1 MLAAQEQQRV
11 IGGVTYAVKPL
22 PASVAMR
29 LMARVLKMAAPA
41 FADLAHLRDASKAVG
56 AMLAGSFAD
65 LDESTLEYAQAE
77 LAKVTDV
84 VGSNGA
90 RVPLANIFDV
100 HFTGRVVEY
109 LEWLAFASEV
119 TFGPL
124 AKRLTATEPSPKPA
138 QQESA
143 PQPG

>member
-1 MLAAQEQQRV
+1 MLAVQEQQRV

-22 PASVAMR
+22 PAGVAMR

-56 AMLAGSFAD
+56 ALLAGSFAD
-65 LDESTLEYAQAE
+65 LDEATLEYAQAE

-84 VGSNGA
+84 VGSTGA
-90 RVPLANIFDV
+90 RAALPSIFDV
-100 HFTGRVVEY
+100 HFTGRIVEH
-109 LEWLAFASEV
+109 LEWLKFAGEV
-119 TFGPL
+119 TYGPL
-124 AKRLTATEPSPKPA
+124 LTRLTATEPSPKPA
-138 QQESA
+138 QDQA